1 MTKKVVPVVRSGVL
15 VASGAMFIYAG
26 HLWNKVKVI
35 EEMLF
40 WFDLMTVLLF
50 SFIAAAMMFD
60 ATDKRKNINIILLF
74 VIGTAAL
81 IFMLNDPPR
90 H

>member
-1 MTKKVVPVVRSGVL
+1 MLKKVIPIVRSGIL
-15 VASGAMFIYAG
+15 ITSGVMFIYAG
-26 HLWNKVKVI
+26 HIWNKIKVV

-74 VIGTAAL
+74 IIGASAL
-81 IFMLNDPPR
+81 LFMLNDPPR